1 MSAVRHTLEDGIL
14 TVTFDNPPEGFF
26 TGAMAED
33 LLALL
38 PAMAADDVR
47 AVTLQGGVP
56 GVFIRHYSVAEL
68 AALSD
73 ALRTKGRSFDETTPV
88 DHHAMNRIAE
98 GLEAMPKPV
107 IAALNGTAMGG
118 GWELAMACDLRI
130 AEDGDHA
137 YGLPEARLGILPGA
151 GGTQRLARLV
161 GTARALEMT
170 LRGRTVG
177 PAEAL
182 ALGMVH
188 EVVPDAVTRALD
200 IARELAARPAKALAH
215 IKRLVR
221 AALPPIHPET
231 LQLESR
237 LFLDL
242 AVSDEGNALMR
253 RMVAEGLDIR
263 EVE

>member
-1 MSAVRHTLEDGIL
+1 MTAVSHSLEDGIL
-14 TVTFDNPPEGFF
+14 TVTFANPPEGVF
-26 TGAMAED
+26 TGAMAEK

-38 PAMAADDVR
+38 PAMAAGDVR
-47 AVTLQGGVP
+47 AVILQGGVP

-73 ALRTKGRSFDETTPV
+73 ALRAKGRRFDETTPV
-88 DHHAMNRIAE
+88 DHHPMNRIAE
-98 GLEAMPKPV
+98 GLEALPKPV

-130 AEDGDHA
+130 AGAGDHA

-161 GTARALEMT
+161 GEARALEMT

-177 PAEAL
+177 PEEAL

-188 EVVPDAVTRALD
+188 EVASDAAARAAD

-221 AALPPIHPET
+221 AALPPVDPET

-242 AVSDEGNALMR
+242 AVSDDGNALMR
-253 RMVAEGLDIR
+253 RMVDEGLDIR